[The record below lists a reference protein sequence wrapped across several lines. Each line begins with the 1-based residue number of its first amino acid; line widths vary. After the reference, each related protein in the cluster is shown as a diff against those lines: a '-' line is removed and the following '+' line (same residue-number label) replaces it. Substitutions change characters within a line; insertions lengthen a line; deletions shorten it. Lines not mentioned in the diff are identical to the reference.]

1 MRGTEKIQPVAIIVL
16 NSNDKIL
23 TQFFWPPDKLLG
35 TVKQWFVEDRR
46 QGRARF
52 HRVR

>member
-1 MRGTEKIQPVAIIVL
+1 MIGAEKFQPVAIGL

-23 TQFFWPPDKLLG
+23 TQFFWPPDKSFG
-35 TVKQWFVEDRR
+35 TVRQWFVEDRR